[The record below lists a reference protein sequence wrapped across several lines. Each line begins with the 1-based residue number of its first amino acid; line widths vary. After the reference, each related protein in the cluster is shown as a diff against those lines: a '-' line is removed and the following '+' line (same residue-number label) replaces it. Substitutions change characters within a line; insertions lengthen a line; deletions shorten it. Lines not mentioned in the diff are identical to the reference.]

1 MQQSKRPQQMKW
13 TTRMNDTTLKM
24 TAAMSNTK
32 PCNCCNTHENHNVA
46 NLVVWKTNDWPTHC
60 TFTKTKNTQTHNLS
74 WAQKDYSSTQLKMT
88 HTHAILNKPIHITHT
103 IASSQPYTVGLAS
116 IAHKQS
122 HTTIAH
128 NNRAHQS
135 RTIEHNNATQQSHTT
150 ITHEQSHKTIAH
162 NNQTWAR
169 NTHNSIFH
177 QPRTAQLES
186 TQIAQQW

>member
-1 MQQSKRPQQMKW
+1 MWRIWSSERQ
-13 TTRMNDTTLKM
+13 TTDQRTVHSPKQKTLKH
-24 TAAMSNTK
+24 TIFLEHRRTIQA
-32 PCNCCNTHENHNVA
+32 HNSK
-46 NLVVWKTNDWPTHC
+46 WRTRTPYWTNQ
-60 TFTKTKNTQTHNLS
+60 FTS
-74 WAQKDYSSTQLKMT
+74 
-88 HTHAILNKPIHITHT
+88 HT
-103 IASSQPYTVGLAS
+103 IASSQPCTVGLAS

-122 HTTIAH
+122 HATIAH

-162 NNQTWAR
+162 NDQTWAH
-169 NTHNSIFH
+169 NTDNPIVH